1 MEHRIVTSGP
11 TRWLALGATLVS
23 CLCVA
28 ACGFTPLY
36 ASPGV
41 APGLS
46 AIATDVAQG
55 RAGYLLREDL
65 DDAFGRDAAIPPAY
79 RLKIVVE
86 EKRLPRGLRVDNVAN
101 RYELQLKVTYSLTD
115 ALTRAVLTSGLV
127 PVAVTYDS
135 ADAPYGGISAQ
146 QDGQKRAAAEA
157 AQQIR
162 LEIARYFASNR
173 AP

>member
-1 MEHRIVTSGP
+1 LEHRIVTSGLKG
-11 TRWLALGATLVS
+11 WLGQAAALIVCASL
-23 CLCVA
+23 A

-46 AIATDVAQG
+46 AIATDVAHG

-65 DDAFGRDAAIPPAY
+65 DDAFGRDGAIPAAY

-115 ALTRAVLTSGLV
+115 AQTRAILTSGLV
-127 PVAVTYDS
+127 PIAVTYDS

-146 QDGQKRAAAEA
+146 QDGQKRAASEA
-157 AQQIR
+157 AHQIR
-162 LEIARYFASNR
+162 LEIARYFANKK

>member
-1 MEHRIVTSGP
+1 
-11 TRWLALGATLVS
+11 
-23 CLCVA
+23 
-28 ACGFTPLY
+28 
-36 ASPGV
+36 
-41 APGLS
+41 
-46 AIATDVAQG
+46 VAQG

-79 RLKIVVE
+79 RLKVVVE

-115 ALTRAVLTSGLV
+115 AQTRAVLTSGLV
-127 PVAVTYDS
+127 PIAVTYDS
-135 ADAPYGGISAQ
+135 ADAPYGGIAAQ

>member
-11 TRWLALGATLVS
+11 TRWLALAATVVS
-23 CLCVA
+23 CLSLA

-46 AIATDVAQG
+46 AIATDVAHG

-65 DDAFGRDAAIPPAY
+65 DDAFGRDAAIPAAY
-79 RLKIVVE
+79 RLKIVVD

-115 ALTRAVLTSGLV
+115 AQSHAILTSGLV
-127 PVAVTYDS
+127 PISVTYDS
-135 ADAPYGGISAQ
+135 ADAPYGGIAAQ
-146 QDGQKRAAAEA
+146 QDGQKRAASEA

-162 LEIARYFASNR
+162 LEIARYFAGKK